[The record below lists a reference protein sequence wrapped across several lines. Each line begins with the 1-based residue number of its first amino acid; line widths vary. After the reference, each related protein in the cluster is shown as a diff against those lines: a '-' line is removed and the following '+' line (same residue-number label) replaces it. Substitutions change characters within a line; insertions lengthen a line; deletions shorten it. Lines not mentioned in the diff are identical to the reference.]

1 MIIKEK
7 WEPIANYSGYE
18 VSNFGSVRNSVT
30 KHVMKPWSVHD
41 YQYIGLRAKG
51 CKRNR
56 SVHRLVAEAFI
67 PNPLNKPEVNHLDGD
82 KRNNFVSNLQ
92 WSTSSENIQHA
103 IRTGLFTPYK
113 LPPYSKPGKR
123 VRIVETGEMF
133 DSLTDC
139 AKHINGFKTAISACL
154 LGKVKTHMGYH
165 FEEIRD

>member
-7 WEPIANYSGYE
+7 WKPIANFPRYE
-18 VSNFGSVRNSVT
+18 VSNFGNIRNGAT
-30 KHVMKPWSVHD
+30 KHIMRPWITQG
-41 YQYIGLRAKG
+41 YQYVALRSNG
-51 CKRNR
+51 NKRNLR
-56 SVHRLVAEAFI
+56 VNRLVAEAFI
-67 PNPLNKPEVNHLDGD
+67 PNPLNKPEVNHLDGN
-82 KRNNFVSNLQ
+82 KLNNFVSNLQ
-92 WSTSSENIQHA
+92 WNTSSENTQHA

-123 VRIVETGEMF
+123 VKIVETGEAF
-133 DSLTDC
+133 DSLTEC